1 MDRWWPRMATLVAVL
16 AVHATVL
23 MGVFRQQSRD
33 LPREVAAEVLAT
45 AEIIGTDGELDK
57 LPAPDLQLENVP
69 VDVEGLQD
77 IDFDD
82 SIRDELAGVIASVS
96 VPHLA
101 RVQRVEPATFARRAQ
116 LPPGLTLT
124 VLLRIEVR
132 QDGSVGAVDIVRT
145 SGNATAD
152 GAAIAYALKLRWV
165 PGTEGHSPK
174 TMRVNFPVT
183 FVSFHTE

>member
-1 MDRWWPRMATLVAVL
+1 MATLVAVL

-23 MGVFRQQSRD
+23 MGVFRQQSRN

-57 LPAPDLQLENVP
+57 VPAPDLQLENVP

-96 VPHLA
+96 APHLA
-101 RVQRVEPATFARRAQ
+101 RAQRVEPATFARRAQ
-116 LPPGLTLT
+116 LPPGVALDREITWCPRCYRDQRAERGSGDSIHT
-124 VLLRIEVR
+124 ARR
-132 QDGSVGAVDIVRT
+132 QLNPVARPP
-145 SGNATAD
+145 
-152 GAAIAYALKLRWV
+152 AAPPTIGG
-165 PGTEGHSPK
+165 P
-174 TMRVNFPVT
+174 
-183 FVSFHTE
+183 